1 MRLQGALARG
11 SNSDF
16 HTCQDL
22 LLLLLLVVVVVG
34 GGMLHD
40 DVRDVLT

>member
-11 SNSDF
+11 SDSDF

-22 LLLLLLVVVVVG
+22 LLLLLLLLLVVVG
-34 GGMLHD
+34 VCFTM
-40 DVRDVLT
+40 TCATC